1 MSQNQ
6 TTIHA
11 SSLVD
16 PRAELA
22 EGVTIGPFCTVG
34 PHVKLGKGCKLIS
47 HVVIDGHTTIGENNL
62 FYPFSVIGGAPQ
74 DLKYK
79 GEPTELWI
87 GNDNTIRESVT
98 LNLGTVQGGGK
109 TVLGSH
115 NLIMAYVHFGHDVH
129 VNNHCVIANAA
140 SLAGHVL
147 VDDYAILGGMV
158 GVAQFMKIG
167 KYCYIGGMASIDRD
181 IPPFSIAVGSRPCEI
196 KGANIVGLRRK
207 GFRADAISV
216 IIETI
221 KLWKRPDVNRD
232 QCLLE
237 IESQYGESAEVIEF
251 VNFIRKSENGC
262 IK

>member
-79 GEPTELWI
+79 SI
-87 GNDNTIRESVT
+87 IR
-98 LNLGTVQGGGK
+98 
-109 TVLGSH
+109 
-115 NLIMAYVHFGHDVH
+115 I
-129 VNNHCVIANAA
+129 
-140 SLAGHVL
+140 
-147 VDDYAILGGMV
+147 
-158 GVAQFMKIG
+158 
-167 KYCYIGGMASIDRD
+167 
-181 IPPFSIAVGSRPCEI
+181 I
-196 KGANIVGLRRK
+196 K
-207 GFRADAISV
+207 AIS
-216 IIETI
+216 
-221 KLWKRPDVNRD
+221 
-232 QCLLE
+232 C
-237 IESQYGESAEVIEF
+237 SS
-251 VNFIRKSENGC
+251 
-262 IK
+262 